1 MNDAHPSP
9 PVSEAPAAAA
19 RPRRRLFAKYLTVF
33 ASLIT
38 AAVLITGAL
47 DIYFAYREDKAT
59 AVGLQRQMALAAA
72 AEISH
77 FVRDIESQ
85 VTWLNLAPP
94 WDEKPQE
101 GRRLDAFKLLRQA
114 PAITEIVSLDGRGRE
129 RLRISRLRM
138 DRIES
143 RADLS
148 ADPRFLRARIDKVY
162 FGPVYFQRG
171 SEPYMS
177 VAVAG
182 PRRASGVTIAEVN
195 LKLIWDIISR
205 MRIGKA
211 GRAFV
216 IDGAGQLVAHPDN
229 SLVLRKTSLARLPQV
244 QDAIARRPLAD
255 AVAKDERGR
264 TVLTAYAPIPRLGWF
279 VFTERPLSEAFAP
292 LYAALWRTGALLVA
306 GLAVSLLASALLARR
321 MVGPVRA
328 LQRQAAR
335 IGAGDLSGSIDLKTG
350 DEIELLGDQINRM
363 AADLKDLQSRSERL
377 GRLKRFLSPQIAEA
391 IETSGGDDILASHR
405 REITVV
411 FCDLRGFTAFADNA
425 EPEEVMGV
433 MRDYHAALGALI
445 YRYEGTLER
454 FVGDGLMVLFND
466 PLPCPDPALRAI
478 RMADE
483 MRARIAELKG
493 GWQRKGHA
501 LEFGVGIA
509 QGFCTLGRIGF
520 EGRFDYAAIGNVPNM
535 ASRLCDLAKGG
546 QILISQKVYADVHGA
561 IDAEPLG
568 EIALKGFQR
577 PAPVYNVRGLAG
589 AAGGPAGEQSDPPGP
604 RQV

>member
-1 MNDAHPSP
+1 MSGANPEKTAREQSVP
-9 PVSEAPAAAA
+9 PVK
-19 RPRRRLFAKYLTVF
+19 PRRRLFAKYLAVF

-38 AAVLITGAL
+38 AAVLVTGAL
-47 DIYFAYREDKAT
+47 DLYFAYRENKA
-59 AVGLQRQMALAAA
+59 ASVGLQQQMALAAA
-72 AEISH
+72 AEIAH
-77 FVRDIESQ
+77 FVRNIENQ
-85 VTWLNLAPP
+85 ITWLNLAPP
-94 WDEKPQE
+94 WDDKPQE
-101 GRRLDAFKLLRQA
+101 ARRIDALKLLRQA
-114 PAITEIVSLDGRGRE
+114 PAITEIAAVDGSGRE
-129 RLRISRLRM
+129 RLRVSRLHM

-148 ADPRFLRARIDKVY
+148 SDLRYLRARIAKVY
-162 FGPVYFQRG
+162 FGPVYFQQG

-177 VAVAG
+177 VAIAG

-195 LKLIWDIISR
+195 LKLIWDIVSR

-216 IDGAGQLVAHPDN
+216 IDGSGQLVAHPDN
-229 SLVLRKTSLARLPQV
+229 SLVLRKTSFAQLPQV
-244 QDAIARRPLAD
+244 SDAIARRPLAD
-255 AVAKDERGR
+255 SVANDLRGR
-264 TVLTAYAPIPRLGWF
+264 AVLTAYAPIPRLGWF

-306 GLAVSLLASALLARR
+306 GLAVSLVASALLARR
-321 MVGPVRA
+321 MVRPIRA

-335 IGAGDLSGSIDLKTG
+335 IGGGDLSSAIDLKTG

-363 AADLKDLQSRSERL
+363 ATDLKELQSRSESL

-478 RMADE
+478 RMADD
-483 MRARIAELKG
+483 MRARISELKG

-501 LEFGVGIA
+501 LEFGIGIA
-509 QGFCTLGRIGF
+509 QGYSTLGRIGF

-535 ASRLCDLAKGG
+535 ASRLCDFAKGG
-546 QILISQKVYADVHGA
+546 QILISQKVFADVHEA
-561 IDAEPLG
+561 IESEPLG
-568 EIALKGFQR
+568 EISLKGFQR
-577 PAPVYNVRGLAG
+577 PVAVYNVLRLT
-589 AAGGPAGEQSDPPGP
+589 EP
-604 RQV
+604 RDTSIR